1 MIRGFVLLSGLIVAV
16 AGIVLLLWL
25 LWILWKFKTVEPE
38 PPAIETGT
46 SETESEIEPTERVEA
61 EISSAAEEGNQALQD
76 TIEAEREEE

>member
-38 PPAIETGT
+38 PPAIETGA